1 MFSNLSPL
9 LNEYLTILF
18 WYIVPCFVAGLI
30 VLFIRF
36 VIKPKDYIYRK
47 TLHISAI
54 LTVLCFII
62 PSHTWWIVI
71 LDILTI
77 LFLINITLFI
87 LERTKLYRM
96 LFVDKSYHEIL
107 KMINAYYLIMIVLVL
122 VLYALRGEE
131 NKYLVITAILSWGLG
146 DACAAIFGIRF
157 GKHPLNMSFVDKG
170 KTIEG
175 SVACLIASFIAC
187 LVTLIIFMH
196 YPAWKFVVAPLLV
209 AISLTY
215 VEAISK
221 KGMDTVTCPLTAML
235 ILFVFSL

>member
-1 MFSNLSPL
+1 MFSNLPSL

-18 WYIVPCFVAGLI
+18 WYIVPCFAAGLV

-36 VIKPKDYIYRK
+36 IIKPKDYIYRK

-54 LTVLCFII
+54 LTVFCFIL

-77 LFLINITLFI
+77 LFLINVTLLI
-87 LERTKLYRM
+87 LEKTKLYKM
-96 LFVDKSYHEIL
+96 LFVDKSHHEIL
-107 KMINAYYLIMIVLVL
+107 KMINAYYLVMTFLVL
-122 VLYALRGEE
+122 IFYGFRGEE
-131 NKYLVITAILSWGLG
+131 NKYLVIVSILTWGLG
-146 DACAAIFGIRF
+146 DACAALFGIKF
-157 GKHPLNMSFVDKG
+157 GKHKLNLRSVDKC

-175 SVACLIASFIAC
+175 SIACLISSFVVC

-196 YPAWKFVVAPLLV
+196 YPIWKYIVAPILL
-209 AISLTY
+209 ALSLTY

-221 KGMDTVTCPLTAML
+221 KGMDTIYCPLTAMI

>member
-1 MFSNLSPL
+1 MFSNLPAL

-18 WYIVPCFVAGLI
+18 WYIAPCFVAGLI

-47 TLHISAI
+47 TLHMSAI
-54 LTVLCFII
+54 LTVFCFIL

-77 LFLINITLFI
+77 LFLINITLLI
-87 LERTKLYRM
+87 LEKTKLYKM
-96 LFVDKSYHEIL
+96 LFVDKAHHEIL
-107 KMINAYYLIMIVLVL
+107 KMINAYYLIMAILVL
-122 VLYALRGEE
+122 VFYGLRGEE
-131 NKYLVITAILSWGLG
+131 NKYLVIAAILSWGLG
-146 DACAAIFGIRF
+146 DACAAIVGIKF
-157 GKHPLNMSFVDKG
+157 GKNKLNLRSADKK

-175 SVACLIASFIAC
+175 SIACLIASFVAC
-187 LVTLIIFMH
+187 LVTLLIFMH
-196 YPAWKFVVAPLLV
+196 YPVWKYIVAPFLL
-209 AISLTY
+209 ALSLAY

-221 KGMDTVTCPLTAML
+221 KGMDTVYCPLTAMI